1 MKTPEQ
7 IAAEVAG
14 SYFDTY
20 QDSAE
25 EVGNDEGQPIVET
38 WPALRECIAAAIEAD
53 RAQPN
58 YELGVDLPS
67 GQRIM
72 VWVGTSD
79 ADGSALVQVDT
90 ANAEGNVCIFV
101 NDSDEP
107 IFDENP
113 ETGKYEDMAPENE
126 EDDDGAP

>member
-7 IAAEVAG
+7 IAAEAI
-14 SYFDTY
+14 D
-20 QDSAE
+20 
-25 EVGNDEGQPIVET
+25 GNLHLTRPFSRASVTRLIE
-38 WPALRECIAAAIEAD
+38 AAIEAD

-90 ANAEGNVCIFV
+90 ANAEGNVRIFV
-101 NDSDEP
+101 NDSEP

-126 EDDDGAP
+126 MFSDEGDDDDAP

>member
-7 IAAEVAG
+7 IAAQIESG
-14 SYFDTY
+14 IYSDDDNYLLTR
-20 QDSAE
+20 E
-25 EVGNDEGQPIVET
+25 EM
-38 WPALRECIAAAIEAD
+38 REHLIAAIEAD

-72 VWVGTSD
+72 VCVGTSG

-90 ANAEGNVCIFV
+90 ANAEGNLRIFV
-101 NDSDEP
+101 NDSDDP

-126 EDDDGAP
+126 EGGE

>member
-1 MKTPEQ
+1 MQTPEQ
-7 IAAEVAG
+7 IAAQIESG
-14 SYFDTY
+14 IYSDDDNYLLTR
-20 QDSAE
+20 E
-25 EVGNDEGQPIVET
+25 EM
-38 WPALRECIAAAIEAD
+38 REHLIAAIEAD

-67 GQRIM
+67 GLRIM

-90 ANAEGNVCIFV
+90 ANAEGNVRIFV
-101 NDSDEP
+101 NDSEP

-126 EDDDGAP
+126 EVGDKEDDGYAP

>member
-1 MKTPEQ
+1 MSTTKTPEQ
-7 IAAEVAG
+7 IAKEAI
-14 SYFDTY
+14 D
-20 QDSAE
+20 
-25 EVGNDEGQPIVET
+25 GNLHLTRPFSRASVTRLIE
-38 WPALRECIAAAIEAD
+38 AAIEAD

-58 YELGVDLPS
+58 YELEVDLPS

-72 VWVGTSD
+72 VWVGTSG

-90 ANAEGNVCIFV
+90 ANAEGNLRIFV
-101 NDSDEP
+101 NDNDQP

-126 EDDDGAP
+126 EDDDDA